1 MAELNL
7 QQIADRLN
15 AEFTGEARKLVFW
28 YDDKGAFAED
38 IGSLTLQNAKIYRL
52 EPDNQFYTKYFLEK
66 VDPTTNYLIYA
77 PFPKPDV
84 KDNHLEDTFLYSKQ
98 FNVDRISQMTVDL
111 GISPRGAEALKKYE
125 TYFANKDRVQRFYDL
140 EIETYSEE
148 NICIGIMAAI
158 CRARTCSFEEVV
170 RILLTEGE
178 DESEKHL
185 VELQKYGLL
194 AAFWEF
200 VGKQFG
206 YHDEKPTLEKL
217 VIAMFV
223 TYTAKSVQAPLPK
236 AWSPFVSDKA
246 GNIIAFL
253 DNLMNSVLYRDRFD
267 ALSAAVAAK
276 LGVSAAFEALPPESL
291 LGCETVLDAD
301 RILIRW
307 LRVRLLEED
316 VHAALQ
322 GKSISAICELRE
334 KLHFGAQTGGTYR
347 MLRSACALISSARYR
362 CPVQLKKIAEQYI
375 ASDYRLDAEYRRFYE
390 AYDGLEEPSEFETL
404 RDLVEKIYTNEYLS
418 VLLPQWNAALKE
430 EDALFGIPQQ
440 RDFYEKNLKM
450 AKERTVVIISD
461 AMRFEVGQELFQKL
475 SDDPKSKVSLR
486 AQLGVLPSYTRLG
499 MAALLPHEAL
509 CVTDDFRV
517 LVDGMSCDTLAAR
530 QEILQKYCPD
540 SRCVQFDDIKSLK
553 KAELREIFTGK
564 QIVYVY
570 HNQIDARGDKPNTED
585 EVFSACE
592 EAVGEIAEL
601 IRRISLNANTHRF
614 LITADHGFLYKRDKL
629 SESDKIGGVD
639 EKNAFLN
646 RRFILSPKPV
656 SGEGIASFSIA
667 KFLRGRDSKYVSVPV
682 GSNVFKVAG
691 GGQNYVHGGSSPQ
704 EMIVPL
710 IDVKMERGHM
720 ETKNASIALVSML
733 QKITNK
739 IVTLDFIQSDAVSD
753 IVKAMTYRLFFLSED
768 GEKISNENMYAS
780 DSREPDA
787 QKRIFRLRFRF
798 KDQKYDRSK
807 RYFLVICDEA
817 TGLEV
822 SRYAVIMDLAF
833 SDDYG
838 F

>member
-1 MAELNL
+1 M
-7 QQIADRLN
+7 
-15 AEFTGEARKLVFW
+15 
-28 YDDKGAFAED
+28 
-38 IGSLTLQNAKIYRL
+38 
-52 EPDNQFYTKYFLEK
+52 
-66 VDPTTNYLIYA
+66 
-77 PFPKPDV
+77 
-84 KDNHLEDTFLYSKQ
+84 
-98 FNVDRISQMTVDL
+98 
-111 GISPRGAEALKKYE
+111 
-125 TYFANKDRVQRFYDL
+125 
-140 EIETYSEE
+140 
-148 NICIGIMAAI
+148 
-158 CRARTCSFEEVV
+158 
-170 RILLTEGE
+170 
-178 DESEKHL
+178 
-185 VELQKYGLL
+185 
-194 AAFWEF
+194 
-200 VGKQFG
+200 
-206 YHDEKPTLEKL
+206 
-217 VIAMFV
+217 
-223 TYTAKSVQAPLPK
+223 
-236 AWSPFVSDKA
+236 
-246 GNIIAFL
+246 
-253 DNLMNSVLYRDRFD
+253 
-267 ALSAAVAAK
+267 
-276 LGVSAAFEALPPESL
+276 
-291 LGCETVLDAD
+291 
-301 RILIRW
+301 
-307 LRVRLLEED
+307 
-316 VHAALQ
+316 
-322 GKSISAICELRE
+322 
-334 KLHFGAQTGGTYR
+334 
-347 MLRSACALISSARYR
+347 
-362 CPVQLKKIAEQYI
+362 
-375 ASDYRLDAEYRRFYE
+375 
-390 AYDGLEEPSEFETL
+390 
-404 RDLVEKIYTNEYLS
+404 
-418 VLLPQWNAALKE
+418 
-430 EDALFGIPQQ
+430 
-440 RDFYEKNLKM
+440 
-450 AKERTVVIISD
+450 
-461 AMRFEVGQELFQKL
+461 
-475 SDDPKSKVSLR
+475 
-486 AQLGVLPSYTRLG
+486 
-499 MAALLPHEAL
+499 
-509 CVTDDFRV
+509 
-517 LVDGMSCDTLAAR
+517 LVDGMPCDTLAAR

-656 SGEGIASFSIA
+656 SGEGIASFSIT
-667 KFLRGRDSKYVSVPV
+667 KFLRGRDTKYVSVPV

-753 IVKAMTYRLFFLSED
+753 TVKATTYRLFFLSEN
-768 GEKISNENMYAS
+768 GEKISNENMHAA
-780 DSREPDA
+780 DNREPDA